1 MPLLE
6 VKNVSKRFG
15 GLLANDDVSFIME
28 QGEML
33 GLIGPNG
40 AGKTTLFNCI
50 VGYFPVTSG
59 QIIFDGKDITHLK
72 DFQIA
77 RLGLART
84 FQIFQASGDLTVL
97 ENVMVGS
104 FIHDSSRKNARQK
117 AQGWLD
123 YLGIGDTGG
132 HMLSDLPVAAQK
144 RVALA
149 TALATEPKLILL
161 DEAAAGLN
169 PSEVEGFVE
178 LLKGIH
184 RDRDIS
190 LLLTE
195 HVLEMV
201 MALSQRVI
209 VLESG
214 RLIADG
220 EPEVVVND
228 PEVVKAYLGED
239 FVSEEEEA

>member
-6 VKNVSKRFG
+6 VKNVTKRFG
-15 GLLANDDVSFIME
+15 GLMANYDISFSME
-28 QGEML
+28 PGELL

-50 VGYFPVTSG
+50 VGFFPITSG
-59 QIIFDGKDITHLK
+59 RILFDGKDITQLK

-97 ENVMVGS
+97 ENVMVGA
-104 FIHDSSRKNARQK
+104 FIRDGSRQK
-117 AQGWLD
+117 ARKKARGWLE
-123 YLGIGDTGG
+123 YMGIGDTGDY
-132 HMLSDLPVAAQK
+132 MLSELPVAGQK

-161 DEAAAGLN
+161 DEVAAGLN
-169 PSEVEGFVE
+169 PSEMEGIVE
-178 LLKGIH
+178 LLRSIH
-184 RDRDIS
+184 RDKGVS

-201 MALSQRVI
+201 MALSHRVI

-220 EPEVVVND
+220 EPEAVVND

-239 FVSEEEEA
+239 FVKQEEEA